1 MACPGISGS
10 ESLGSLR
17 SRWRLELQLKDTLL
31 RLQSSPPHAGGSRC
45 WLTVTV
51 SQLLSRVQLFAI
63 SWTVAHQAPL
73 SSPIS
78 CSLLKFM
85 AIDLVMLSNYPIL
98 CCPLLLFV
106 FHLSRH
112 PGFFL
117 MRSHEIKRRLLLGRK
132 VMTNLDSIFKSRDI
146 TLPTKFRL
154 VKATVFPVVMYGCE
168 IWTMKKAES

>member
-78 CSLLKFM
+78 RSLFKLTSIK
-85 AIDLVMLSNYPIL
+85 LVMPSNHLIL
-98 CCPLLLFV
+98 CHLFSCPQSFPA
-106 FHLSRH
+106 
-112 PGFFL
+112 PGSFL
-117 MRSHEIKRRLLLGRK
+117 MSQFFASSGQSVGASASASVSSVNIQ
-132 VMTNLDSIFKSRDI
+132 D
-146 TLPTKFRL
+146 
-154 VKATVFPVVMYGCE
+154 
-168 IWTMKKAES
+168 